1 MFISLKLWYEK
12 SINNVSQLQY
22 LLVNK
27 QLIDVEIVI
36 LLCVVGL
43 LPGILFHM
51 PPFNQPSSA
60 TANVY
65 FYDFQNW
72 IALALLLASI
82 GKFRNI
88 FNKKVQLILL
98 IPVLF
103 GGYFFVANYIYHIN
117 SLYSKELHLSQ
128 LIKNNPNYLSTPE
141 GKILQLLHKVGKEMP
156 LSEKKKTLV
165 FIPQSNTVF
174 WRAKLDECD
183 AIPFLVPAI
192 TGMAMLDGFPPIG
205 CKPKGYGYDIYENF
219 GVRTK
224 KQINTKNTILCSKA
238 LDKGFSQILRID
250 NIYTQ
255 PRLISCD
262 RIVR

>member
-1 MFISLKLWYEK
+1 MRLWYEK
-12 SINNVSQLQY
+12 SINNVSQLKY
-22 LLVNK
+22 LFVNK

-51 PPFNQPSSA
+51 PPFNQPTSA
-60 TANVY
+60 TSNVY

-72 IALALLLASI
+72 IALSFLLASI
-82 GKFRNI
+82 GKFSNLL
-88 FNKKVQLILL
+88 NKKVQVILL
-98 IPVLF
+98 IPVIF
-103 GGYFFVANYIYHIN
+103 GGYFFVSNYIYHVN
-117 SLYSKELHLSQ
+117 NLYSKELHLSK

-141 GKILQLLHKVGKEMP
+141 GKILQLLHKVGRDML
-156 LSEKKKTLV
+156 LSETKKTLV

-174 WRAKLDECD
+174 WQTKLLDGCD

-192 TGMAMLDGFPPIG
+192 TGMAMLDGLPPTY
-205 CKPKGYGYDIYENF
+205 CKPPKGYGYDSYENN
-219 GVRTK
+219 GIRTK
-224 KQINTKNTILCSKA
+224 PQTNTKNKALCSKA

-250 NIYTQ
+250 SIYTK
-255 PRLISCD
+255 PRLISCK